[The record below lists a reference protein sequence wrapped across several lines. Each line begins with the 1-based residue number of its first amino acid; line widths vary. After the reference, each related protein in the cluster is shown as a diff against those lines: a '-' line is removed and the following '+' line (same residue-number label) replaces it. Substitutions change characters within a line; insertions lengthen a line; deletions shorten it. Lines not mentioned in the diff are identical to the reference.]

1 MAEVEVTEGKFGTV
15 GAVASAFVPGFYP
28 LCGIINK
35 SGHNSGRKSKHSP
48 QLRRT
53 PGHGADAAKH
63 QQQICRPY
71 RQAQTGSPAQ
81 YSIMKG
87 EVIQMIDP
95 NVKQD
100 LREMGKKL
108 TNLRGSL

>member
-1 MAEVEVTEGKFGTV
+1 MKQRSEA
-15 GAVASAFVPGFYP
+15 ASP
-28 LCGIINK
+28 I
-35 SGHNSGRKSKHSP
+35 R
-48 QLRRT
+48 
-53 PGHGADAAKH
+53 
-63 QQQICRPY
+63 
-71 RQAQTGSPAQ
+71 QTGSPAQ
-81 YSIMKG
+81 YLIMKG

>member
-1 MAEVEVTEGKFGTV
+1 MRKFN
-15 GAVASAFVPGFYP
+15 P
-28 LCGIINK
+28 
-35 SGHNSGRKSKHSP
+35 NSGRKSKHSP

-53 PGHGADAAKH
+53 PGHAAAEVKR
-63 QQQICRPY
+63 QQHRCPSMPVSPNRQSRP
-71 RQAQTGSPAQ
+71 Q
-81 YSIMKG
+81 YFNLKG
-87 EVIQMIDP
+87 DVIQVIDP

>member
-1 MAEVEVTEGKFGTV
+1 MREFN
-15 GAVASAFVPGFYP
+15 P
-28 LCGIINK
+28 
-35 SGHNSGRKSKHSP
+35 NSGRKSKHFP

-53 PGHGADAAKH
+53 PGHVTDEAKRH
-63 QQQICRPY
+63 PQRGSSY

-87 EVIQMIDP
+87 DVIQLIDP

>member
-1 MAEVEVTEGKFGTV
+1 MSVHTGKPKPTV
-15 GAVASAFVPGFYP
+15 
-28 LCGIINK
+28 
-35 SGHNSGRKSKHSP
+35 
-48 QLRRT
+48 
-53 PGHGADAAKH
+53 
-63 QQQICRPY
+63 
-71 RQAQTGSPAQ
+71 PAQ

-87 EVIQMIDP
+87 DVIQLIDP